1 VKPQHHISLDDARWA
16 DLRDIAAFYHCDR
29 HMAAA
34 AAIAALHAAVCPT
47 LPRVPTPPRRNP
59 RGTRRPITA
68 VADSL
73 PANLRPKKDSTK

>member
-1 VKPQHHISLDDARWA
+1 VKPDHHISLDDARWA
-16 DLRDIAAFYHCDR
+16 DLHDIAKFYHCDR

-47 LPRVPTPPRRNP
+47 QPRQSPPPRRRA
-59 RGTRRPITA
+59 RGTRRHITS

-73 PANLRPKKDSTK
+73 PANLRPKQE